1 MLFSYKQQL
10 TSRVQETDS
19 VVLGLRQ
26 QISTLNDQLSEKTS
40 ALNDEVARVEQ
51 QVPSLIHISHCS
63 PPFPSNGSSILIWP
77 PHLQCSS
84 HI

>member
-26 QISTLNDQLSEKTS
+26 QVSTLNDQLSEKTA
-40 ALNDEVARVEQ
+40 ALNDEVARAEQ
-51 QVPSLIHISHCS
+51 QVPSLIPISYCS
-63 PPFPSNGSSILIWP
+63 PPFPISGSSVLIRP
-77 PHLQCSS
+77 PHLHCSS